1 MGGSRGA
8 GRDPVVLLEEMA
20 EELQFL
26 GQATEETTREEYVG
40 DGTLRRATERAL
52 EILGEAAKAV
62 PEDVQRRHDDIPWS
76 EMAQMRDLLIHA
88 YHRVEPEIV
97 WSTIQDDALP
107 ILPELR
113 QVLASERTRR
123 D

>member
-1 MGGSRGA
+1 MGDA
-8 GRDPVVLLEEMA
+8 GRDPVVLLEEMV

-26 GQATEETTREEYVG
+26 EEATKGVDEAQYLG

-62 PEDVQRRHDDIPWS
+62 PEDVKRRHDDIPWS
-76 EMAQMRDLLIHA
+76 GMAQMRDLLIHA

-97 WSTIQDDALP
+97 WSTIHSDALP
-107 ILPELR
+107 ILPDLR
-113 QVLASERTRR
+113 EVLEDERTRHR
-123 D
+123 